1 MDRSAVSTEERPVP
15 RLVLVSSRPLIGVLF
30 QEVVERQGL
39 DVELVSG
46 SRSPLSRLGEQL
58 SGAGAAII
66 DVGAD
71 PAAAV
76 ELCRELHEA
85 HPRLPLVA
93 LACCSR
99 SLSPSQL
106 RMLIR
111 AGVRTVLDLD
121 ARPEQLL
128 GALETAAEGGSTLQL
143 TLEPA
148 AADFLRELVSSP
160 GPRSA
165 TKIALLELVSLGLP
179 ERESGAGSTS
189 ARTPSSTTSRT
200 CAGSSGWRT
209 GSSSRPGPDGTAS
222 TGRGWIPGLSDLQ
235 IGRIRPSKTS
245 DTGR

>member
-39 DVELVSG
+39 DVELVSE
-46 SRSPLSRLGEQL
+46 SRRPLSRLGEQL

-106 RMLIR
+106 RMFIR

-179 ERESGAGSTS
+179 EREIGRRLHLSPHTVKHHIEDLRRELRLANRIELAAWAG
-189 ARTPSSTTSRT
+189 RH
-200 CAGSSGWRT
+200 GFY
-209 GSSSRPGPDGTAS
+209 RPGPDSRAF
-222 TGRGWIPGLSDLQ
+222 
-235 IGRIRPSKTS
+235 
-245 DTGR
+245 